1 MNQLVR
7 ILYVDDYPLDRELV
21 RDALEK
27 EHGGF
32 ELVEAASWAD
42 FETTLAQGDF
52 DLVLSDFNILG
63 FEGLQVL
70 EAVRATDPHLPVII
84 VTGTGS
90 EEVAAEAIKRGA
102 ADYVIKTPKHIQR
115 LPHTIQAVLEK
126 KRLEDERRQAE
137 EALRESEERYRRLHQ
152 SMMDCF
158 VQVKMSGEIEDANP
172 SYLTMLGYSKEE
184 IFKLRY
190 SDITPQRWH
199 KFEQEIVE
207 TRILPF
213 GYSDVYEKE
222 YIRKDGTVFP
232 VELRTFLLRDAKG
245 QPSGMWAI
253 VRDITERKQV
263 ESRLR
268 LQSAALDAA
277 ANAILI
283 TDRAG
288 LIQWVNPAFCDL
300 TGYTTAEAIGKN
312 LRELVRSGQHDQAF
326 YQNLW
331 DTILAG
337 QVWHGEIINRRKD
350 GSLYPE
356 EETITPVRNPQ
367 GEISHFIAI
376 KQDVTSRKAL
386 EAENQNLTEQFYQ
399 AQKMDSIGQLAGG
412 IAHDFNNL
420 LVPIVGYAE
429 LGMMAAPPDSEPYTH
444 FEQIKEAGARATS
457 LTQQILAF
465 SRRQVLEMTIVD
477 LNQVIIEFERML
489 QRLIG
494 ETIILETHL
503 VADLPVIKAD
513 RGQLEQILL
522 NLVLNA
528 RDAMPNGGRL
538 TIETAHVVLDEA
550 YVTRHMETQP
560 GPYVLLVIS
569 DTGHGMDAATRQRI
583 FEPFFTT
590 KTQGHGTGLG
600 LSTVFGIVKQHDGN
614 IWVYSEPGQ
623 GTTFKIYLPVAE
635 TLPPTT
641 LPDVPAVG
649 SLEGT
654 ETILVVEDEVAVRQ
668 LVDSALRMYG
678 YRVMEADD
686 PTTGLELASAYQGII
701 HLLLTDMV
709 MPAMNGRELF
719 QQLVVDRP
727 GLKVLYM
734 SGYTDD
740 VITYHGVLDEGTP
753 FLQKPFTVH
762 SLLQKVRAV
771 LG

>member
-1 MNQLVR
+1 MNQLIR

-27 EHGGF
+27 EHSGF
-32 ELVEAASWAD
+32 ELVEAASQAE
-42 FETTLAQGDF
+42 FETTLAQGGF

-70 EAVRATDPHLPVII
+70 ETVHATDPHLPVII

-90 EEVAAEAIKRGA
+90 EEIAVEAMKRGA
-102 ADYVIKTPKHIQR
+102 ADYVIKNPKHIRR
-115 LPHTIQAVLEK
+115 LPHTIQAVLER
-126 KRLEDERRQAE
+126 KRLEDERQQAE

-158 VQVKMSGEIEDANP
+158 VQVKMSGEIVDVNP
-172 SYLTMLGYSKEE
+172 SFLTMLGYSKEE
-184 IFKLRY
+184 IVKLRY
-190 SDITPQRWH
+190 TDITPQRWH

-207 TRILPF
+207 TQILPF

-253 VRDITERKQV
+253 VRDITERKQA
-263 ESRLR
+263 EDRLR
-268 LQSAALDAA
+268 LQSAALDAT

-283 TDRAG
+283 TDRTG
-288 LIQWVNPAFCDL
+288 LVQWVNPAFCDL
-300 TGYTTAEAIGKN
+300 TGYTAAEAIGKN
-312 LRELVRSGQHDQAF
+312 LRDLIKSNQHDQAF

-331 DTILAG
+331 DTIRSG

-350 GSLYPE
+350 GSLYTE

-376 KQDVTSRKAL
+376 KQDVTPRKAL
-386 EAENQNLTEQFYQ
+386 EAENQDLTEQFYQ

-429 LGMMAAPPDSEPYTH
+429 LGMTETSPDNKLHTH
-444 FEQIKEAGARATS
+444 FEQIKGAGTRATS
-457 LTQQILAF
+457 LTRQILAF

-477 LNQVIIEFERML
+477 LNQVITEFEEML
-489 QRLIG
+489 RRLIG
-494 ETIILETHL
+494 ENIILKTDL
-503 VADLPVIKAD
+503 VADLPAIKAD
-513 RGQLEQILL
+513 KGQLEQVLL
-522 NLVLNA
+522 NLAVNA

-538 TIETAHVVLDEA
+538 TIETTHVELDEG
-550 YVTRHMETQP
+550 YVTRHVGTQP
-560 GPYVLLVIS
+560 GLHVLLTVS
-569 DTGHGMDAATRQRI
+569 DTGHGMDAVTQQRI

-590 KTQGHGTGLG
+590 KTQEHGTGLG

-614 IWVYSEPGQ
+614 IWVYSEPGR
-623 GTTFKIYLPVAE
+623 GTTFRIYLPAAE
-635 TLPPTT
+635 ILDSITQ
-641 LPDVPAVG
+641 PDVPAIE
-649 SLEGT
+649 SFEGT
-654 ETILVVEDEVAVRQ
+654 ETILVVEDEAAVRQ
-668 LVDSALRMYG
+668 LVGNMLRLYG
-678 YRVMEADD
+678 YQVFEADD
-686 PTTGLELASAYQGII
+686 PTTGLELASAYPDII
-701 HLLLTDMV
+701 HLLLTDV
-709 MPAMNGRELF
+709 IMPAMNGRELF
-719 QQLVVDRP
+719 ERLTVDRP
-727 GLKVLYM
+727 ELKVLYM

-740 VITYHGVLDEGTP
+740 IIAYHGVLDEGAV
-753 FLQKPFTVH
+753 FVQKPFSVR
-762 SLLQKVRAV
+762 SLLEKVRAV